1 MKDNFLCRLALKVK
15 DHNVPRDLVLF
26 YDEYAQ
32 ELVPSSKSTYAK
44 RGSKDVIIHG
54 LEDKRQI
61 TGTLC
66 HDGNLVFVGGQLIF
80 KVMISAPFVC
90 RFCS

>member
-1 MKDNFLCRLALKVK
+1 MKEFFLFRIALKVK
-15 DHNVPRDLVLF
+15 DHNVPRELVLF

-44 RGSKDVIIHG
+44 KGSKDVIIHG

-66 HDGNLVFVGGQLIF
+66 HDGNLEFVGGQFIF
-80 KVMISAPFVC
+80 KVMIPAS
-90 RFCS
+90 S